1 MNKVQSTTSLVQYI
15 KIISDK
21 VMCWKYK
28 AIKMTSLKAVLNW
41 EASFKCK
48 LEKELTCGK
57 VVKVRCVICAK
68 YESQIK
74 NIKRFSTSWITGML
88 SVKKDSLEKHLESNP
103 KKPKTWLQK
112 DYLDQ
117 RNTSKKWCRHHQL
130 GRG

>member
-1 MNKVQSTTSLVQYI
+1 
-15 KIISDK
+15 
-21 VMCWKYK
+21 
-28 AIKMTSLKAVLNW
+28 MTSLKAVLNW

-88 SVKKDSLEKHLESNP
+88 SVKKDSLEKHLSGQQP
-103 KKPKTWLQK
+103 KKAK
-112 DYLDQ
+112 DLATKGLLGPDKYQ
-117 RNTSKKWCRHHQL
+117 QEVVPTSPIGQGIKKDE
-130 GRG
+130 